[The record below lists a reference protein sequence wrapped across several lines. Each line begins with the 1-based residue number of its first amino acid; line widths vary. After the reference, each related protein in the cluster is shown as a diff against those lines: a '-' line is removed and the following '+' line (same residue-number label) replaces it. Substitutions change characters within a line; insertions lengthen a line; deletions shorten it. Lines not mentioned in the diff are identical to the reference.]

1 MSKKVFKHKQILDHK
16 KQNPD
21 AKPADIQKAL
31 GFNLQYIYKVLA
43 DAKKSPKKA
52 KKIGRPRKVIKE
64 PTYAIKEPTYAIIP
78 TATFG
83 GLNGELAEKD
93 EQIRKLNHVIQYL
106 EQRLYEY
113 RGVTV

>member
-1 MSKKVFKHKQILDHK
+1 MSKKVFKHKQILDYQ

-21 AKPADIQKAL
+21 AKPSDIQKAL

-43 DAKKSPKKA
+43 DAKKASKKA
-52 KKIGRPRKVIKE
+52 KKIGRPRK
-64 PTYAIKEPTYAIIP
+64 AIKEPTYAIIP
-78 TATFG
+78 AATFG

-113 RGVTV
+113 RGVAV

>member
-1 MSKKVFKHKQILDHK
+1 MSKKVFKHKQILAHK

-64 PTYAIKEPTYAIIP
+64 PTYAIIP